1 MTQFL
6 SEVYAISGDSPVKVV
21 CWDARAYE
29 VVEAKSR
36 ADVINKVL
44 ERLRGYGG
52 TVIEDALKTTLKSMR
67 LRDAVVVLTDGEIY
81 DIDRDGT
88 RRLLSDVAS
97 RASVAV
103 FVSTRR
109 ELNIPGW
116 RFVKM
121 ETAD

>member
-1 MTQFL
+1 
-6 SEVYAISGDSPVKVV
+6 V

-29 VVEAKSR
+29 VVESRSR

-52 TVIEDALKTTLKSMR
+52 TVIEDVLKTTLKNMR
-67 LRDAVVVLTDGEIY
+67 LRDAVVVLTDGEIC
-81 DIDRDGT
+81 DIDRDDT
-88 RRLLSDVAS
+88 KRLLSDVAS

-109 ELNIPGW
+109 ELNILGW